1 MAGPQAASKT
11 SALESSAWKASTASS
26 LLGPPQILPLVERFF
41 EGLHRPVR
49 KNLVLLVSAFV
60 TLTAV
65 LRSGYGALT
74 LASVA
79 RALPLATSFKDRYKR
94 LNRFLDNPFFDP
106 QGLTEG
112 LFSLLWGR
120 ASTPTILPVILDQSP
135 VGAAQLLLAGIP
147 QAGRILPLALW
158 IFTYQD
164 IQNQPER
171 TKSQNFLER
180 IFILRLLEAAPP
192 LLTLCMILDRG
203 YARVSLMEELLWQP
217 RVFFVLRTNPKVTIQ
232 RKKHG
237 RWKRCPIGSLRL
249 HHGQPRRLERILY
262 RGQKPIELDLVIY
275 YEPGNKEPWYL
286 LVPPGSA
293 DWFPTTEV
301 VALYRRRMSI
311 EQGFRDFKTHLGVR
325 GLQLQVRITERVQ
338 RLLQAFTLAYALIV
352 SLGMS
357 RVAQEARQRLEDP
370 RCAPR
375 HATTKILSARTIA
388 ALLLCGLCTELL
400 QSLTMTINQLIHRT
414 LVGQGLYHIPLIL

>member
-1 MAGPQAASKT
+1 MAGRQAASKT
-11 SALESSAWKASTASS
+11 SALEPFAPKTPTAGS
-26 LLGPPQILPLVERFF
+26 LLGPAQILPLVERFF
-41 EGLHRPVR
+41 ESLHRPVR

-112 LFSLLWGR
+112 LFSLLWGS
-120 ASTPTILPVILDQSP
+120 ASAPTILPVILDQST

-180 IFILRLLEAAPP
+180 LFILRLLEAAPP
-192 LLTLCMILDRG
+192 LLTLCLILDRG
-203 YARVSLMEELLWQP
+203 YARVSLMEELLGQP
-217 RVFFVLRTNPKVTIQ
+217 RVFFVLRTQPKVVIQ
-232 RKKHG
+232 HKKHG
-237 RWKRCPIGSLRL
+237 RWKRCPIGHLRL
-249 HHGQPRRLERILY
+249 HRGHPRRLERILY
-262 RGQKPIELDLVIY
+262 RGQKPIELDLIIY

-293 DWFPTTEV
+293 DWFPTAQV
-301 VALYRRRMSI
+301 AALYRRRMSI
-311 EQGFRDFKTHLGVR
+311 EQGFRDFKTHLGAR

-357 RVAQEARQRLEDP
+357 RVAEEARQRLEDC
-370 RCAPR
+370 RCTPR
-375 HATTKILSARTIA
+375 HATTRILSARTIA
-388 ALLLCGLCTELL
+388 ALLLCGLCAELL
-400 QSLTMTINQLIHRT
+400 QSLMRTINQLIHRT
-414 LVGQGLYHIPLIL
+414 LVGQGLYHIPLSL